1 MPRHTCLF
9 ASYAPLLLLVV
20 LGIVAAVVYVFAA
33 SANYTVQ
40 DVTWNCGTYPTA
52 RQQYSAIGFSK
63 PVRRAFD
70 YMLHPIRN
78 KHYTQKDH
86 AYFGHQ
92 TLYKLELTDMVSEKL
107 YQPVQK
113 YIVVYSAFLRRLQQG
128 SVRLYVGYVMAAMI
142 AVLIWGA
149 VIK

>member
-1 MPRHTCLF
+1 
-9 ASYAPLLLLVV
+9 
-20 LGIVAAVVYVFAA
+20 
-33 SANYTVQ
+33 
-40 DVTWNCGTYPTA
+40 
-52 RQQYSAIGFSK
+52 
-63 PVRRAFD
+63 
-70 YMLHPIRN
+70 
-78 KHYTQKDH
+78 
-86 AYFGHQ
+86 
-92 TLYKLELTDMVSEKL
+92 MVSEKL